1 MNTNRKLVKMDS
13 VEGEVLVVNGVEGPA
28 HDAGLDLVLLLWQQ
42 LQFNVGIAEMI
53 KTDSDVII
61 EHGSGLKW
69 SFLASKVK

>member
-42 LQFNVGIAEMI
+42 LQFNVGIAGNKKQI
-53 KTDSDVII
+53 VTSLLDTARV
-61 EHGSGLKW
+61 
-69 SFLASKVK
+69 